1 MSPNDPISASPTNVR
16 SPTWSRSLD
25 HKKIDFSESPAH
37 LLLDDISFEGDP
49 PRSLGSTLVISTTR
63 LEGYQSYLEIPP
75 LPDSEL
81 VEIAEK
87 FFDGDIRVHSK
98 NIRTFL
104 TDLDFSDA
112 RDLFLT
118 PKVSLALVE

>member
-1 MSPNDPISASPTNVR
+1 M
-16 SPTWSRSLD
+16 
-25 HKKIDFSESPAH
+25 
-37 LLLDDISFEGDP
+37 
-49 PRSLGSTLVISTTR
+49 ISTTR

-75 LPDSEL
+75 LSDSEL

-87 FFDGDIRVHSK
+87 YFDGDISVHSK

-112 RDLFLT
+112 RDMFLT
-118 PKVSLALVE
+118 PKGKLGAGGP